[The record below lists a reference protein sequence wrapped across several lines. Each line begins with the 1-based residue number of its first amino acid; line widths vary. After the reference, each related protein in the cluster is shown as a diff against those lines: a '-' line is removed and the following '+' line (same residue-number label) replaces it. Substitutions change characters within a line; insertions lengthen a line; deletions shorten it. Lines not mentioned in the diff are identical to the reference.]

1 MFLNGNLSKM
11 IIEIKGLSTGQKIKK
26 ILVDISFDY
35 DGNETVEVQV
45 NNQIKEQTKPQ
56 EVINNNPVQTKDN
69 ESREPKPI
77 PQEMLDIEF

>member
-1 MFLNGNLSKM
+1 M
-11 IIEIKGLSTGQKIKK
+11 IIEIKGLPTGQKIKK
-26 ILVDISFDY
+26 ILVDISFDS

-45 NNQIKEQTKPQ
+45 NNQVKEQTKSQ

-69 ESREPKPI
+69 ESREPPPI